1 MSDRSDSP
9 HLYGTAPEA
18 ESKQGKAG
26 HTLAPDQQAPTEHS
40 YAHPV
45 ALADGKVV
53 TVEETSGVAFAESD
67 RPVGRAV
74 PQADDRP
81 EKGSAPVAI
90 PAAHPTPNPGPG
102 PGPVADESSSTTRQ
116 VVIGA
121 ALGVGVGLLANLLR
135 KAAVQAPTAL
145 AGRWDKALAAEH
157 RAALAIFDLIE
168 QTDENDVARRTLLL
182 TQLKH
187 AIGKHAFQEENSIY
201 AMMRDLQMTE
211 AADHLNHEHGYVK
224 QYFFDLG
231 EMPRDDPAWLPKLRA
246 FRSMIE
252 THMREEEEDLFPRMR
267 EKLTG
272 EQNRHLTRLMHREG
286 LKLA

>member
-1 MSDRSDSP
+1 MSDRSNTP
-9 HLYGTAPEA
+9 HLYGTAAEP

-26 HTLAPDQQAPTEHS
+26 HSLAPDQQAPTEQS
-40 YAHPV
+40 YAHHV
-45 ALADGKVV
+45 ALADGTVV
-53 TVEETSGVAFAESD
+53 TVEETSGIAFAESD
-67 RPVGRAV
+67 RDVGRAV
-74 PQADDRP
+74 PQGDERAANVA
-81 EKGSAPVAI
+81 APASDE
-90 PAAHPTPNPGPG
+90 PTPNPT
-102 PGPVADESSSTTRQ
+102 TTRQ
-116 VVIGA
+116 VVLGA

-135 KAAVQAPTAL
+135 KAAVQAPSAL

-168 QTDENDVARRTLLL
+168 QTDERDAARRTVLL

-201 AMMRDLQMTE
+201 AMMRDLAMTE

-231 EMPRDDPAWLPKLRA
+231 EMPRDDPAWLPKLRE

-252 THMREEEEDLFPRMR
+252 THMREEEDDLFPRMR
-267 EKLTG
+267 ERLTG
-272 EQNRHLTRLMHREG
+272 DQNRHLTRLMHREG

>member
-1 MSDRSDSP
+1 MSDRSDTP
-9 HLYGTAPEA
+9 HLYGTAPGS

-26 HTLAPDQQAPTEHS
+26 HTLAPDQQAPTEQS
-40 YAHPV
+40 YAHQI
-45 ALADGKVV
+45 ALTDGTMV
-53 TVEETSGVAFAESD
+53 TVEETSGIAFAESD
-67 RPVGRAV
+67 RQVGRAA
-74 PQADDRP
+74 PPADDRP
-81 EKGSAPVAI
+81 ADGTAPATG
-90 PAAHPTPNPGPG
+90 TPP
-102 PGPVADESSSTTRQ
+102 STTRQ
-116 VVIGA
+116 VV
-121 ALGVGVGLLANLLR
+121 R
-135 KAAVQAPTAL
+135 
-145 AGRWDKALAAEH
+145 

-168 QTDENDVARRTLLL
+168 QTDEKDAARRTVLL

-201 AMMRDLQMTE
+201 AMMRDLEMTE

-252 THMREEEEDLFPRMR
+252 THMREEEDDLFPRMR
-267 EKLTG
+267 ERLTG
-272 EQNRHLTRLMHREG
+272 DQNRHLTRLMHREG

>member
-1 MSDRSDSP
+1 MSDRSDTP
-9 HLYGTAPEA
+9 HLYGTAPRS

-26 HTLAPDQQAPTEHS
+26 HTLAPDQQAPTEQS
-40 YAHPV
+40 YAHQI
-45 ALADGKVV
+45 ALTDGTMV
-53 TVEETSGVAFAESD
+53 TVEETSGIAFAESD
-67 RPVGRAV
+67 RQVGRAA
-74 PQADDRP
+74 PPADDRP
-81 EKGSAPVAI
+81 ADVTAPAT
-90 PAAHPTPNPGPG
+90 A
-102 PGPVADESSSTTRQ
+102 ESPSTTRQ
-116 VVIGA
+116 VVLGA
-121 ALGVGVGLLANLLR
+121 ALGVGVGLLANLVR
-135 KAAVQAPTAL
+135 KAAVQAPTVL

-168 QTDENDVARRTLLL
+168 QTDEKDAARRTLLL

-201 AMMRDLQMTE
+201 AMMRDLEMTE

-252 THMREEEEDLFPRMR
+252 THMREEEDDLFPRMR
-267 EKLTG
+267 ERLTG
-272 EQNRHLTRLMHREG
+272 DQNRHLTRLMHREG

>member
-9 HLYGTAPEA
+9 HLYGTAPDS

-26 HTLAPDQQAPTEHS
+26 HTLAPDQQAPTEQS

-45 ALADGKVV
+45 ALADGTVV
-53 TVEETSGVAFAESD
+53 TVEETSGIAFAESD

-74 PQADDRP
+74 PQAPDRP
-81 EKGSAPVAI
+81 QAAVP
-90 PAAHPTPNPGPG
+90 PAT
-102 PGPVADESSSTTRQ
+102 DEPPSTTRQ

-121 ALGVGVGLLANLLR
+121 ALGVGVGLLANLVR

-168 QTDENDVARRTLLL
+168 QTDEGDAAKRTLLL

-231 EMPRDDPAWLPKLRA
+231 EMPRDDPAWLPKLRE

-252 THMREEEEDLFPRMR
+252 THMREEEDDLFPRMR
-267 EKLTG
+267 ERLTG
-272 EQNRHLTRLMHREG
+272 DQNRHLTRLMHREG